1 MSTHSL
7 CAQKQV
13 SCIQI
18 KGRLRKTNPRYRD
31 QIDKRFVKQSE
42 SSLWERKGHI
52 LSIQLLFLNSL
63 VCTVS

>member
-18 KGRLRKTNPRYRD
+18 KRRLRKTNPLYKD
-31 QIDKRFVKQSE
+31 QIDERFVKQSE
-42 SSLWERKGHI
+42 SSLWERKWNIYSTFSSKFACMHGKLI
-52 LSIQLLFLNSL
+52 
-63 VCTVS
+63 